1 MAWAPSLFHFT
12 DKQAPFSNNW
22 QKFILITYFFVTI
35 TYPTASLTLSLGCR
49 KGEVCT
55 IFSMKVEI
63 INLFG
68 FVGHI
73 AFVTTILPLLLEH
86 ESSQDS
92 IETNEHSCVPI
103 KLYSQMSSGWP
114 DLSWFADPCPRG
126 GFSSP

>member
-1 MAWAPSLFHFT
+1 
-12 DKQAPFSNNW
+12 
-22 QKFILITYFFVTI
+22 
-35 TYPTASLTLSLGCR
+35 
-49 KGEVCT
+49 
-55 IFSMKVEI
+55 MKVEI

-73 AFVTTILPLLLEH
+73 ASVTTILPLLLEH

-103 KLYSQMSSGWP
+103 KLYSQTTSGWP
-114 DLSWFADPCPRG
+114 DSAHGPWFADPCPRG